1 MKKFLT
7 TKINKD
13 QWRLTVPNINH
24 SIFRKSSKDDD
35 KSDKESKRS
44 SGFYDFQEA
53 QVEYDKSRSLP
64 NSVYVDTSCSESD
77 EEIFEDARA
86 MSDKNKDTSDTDGD
100 VYTDVEPV
108 SKAVCTNIDKNNSK
122 YEYDVPRISFKFFE
136 KEQKQEDGIKDD
148 IEDTEELQ
156 DEPNEH
162 HYEDADQQHYEPVKI
177 VRSELKLTLLP
188 NKDDEDEQFEEIGTK
203 PVASSSPVC
212 HPSEK
217 FVSHTEVYVNSLEC
231 IPISIMKSAGS
242 DPNIALRQKDDQDP
256 DDGFYQVPRSL
267 KKTHRLSQSLND
279 FDVEQIENSSTKIV
293 TAETPSI
300 EHISASQ
307 IFLRPHLDDN
317 VDKESNIGENKD
329 KKLSRKLSIPIRRP
343 SFLKTPK
350 KTVEKWHNFK
360 TKFNNIMM
368 EQAAQQRVG
377 AYEDKEKIA
386 INIEEMYKNSKHKC
400 KKMFQSTSK
409 IFQKKKHTDNF
420 DDTISEPSLKSHLK
434 ASDIEYKLNYE
445 VSDNSEL
452 NDSNIVD
459 DLRISE
465 DNNSVVPNDSKVSSS
480 SIRQTSMDTSK
491 ISCDSKLSC
500 DNRSLDSSKKDD
512 FDFSALKSALKKK
525 LFTNEVRNYL
535 YYCINK
541 NLPEKFS

>member
-1 MKKFLT
+1 MKTLKKMKKFLA

-53 QVEYDKSRSLP
+53 QTEYDKSRSLP
-64 NSVYVDTSCSESD
+64 NSVYVDTSCSESE

-86 MSDKNKDTSDTDGD
+86 MSDKKDTSDTDAD

-108 SKAVCTNIDKNNSK
+108 PKGETKNIDKNNSK

-136 KEQKQEDGIKDD
+136 KEQKHTAENK
-148 IEDTEELQ
+148 EE
-156 DEPNEH
+156 EEFEH
-162 HYEDADQQHYEPVKI
+162 QYEDPEQPHYEPVKV
-177 VRSELKLTLLP
+177 VRSELKFTLLP
-188 NKDDEDEQFEEIGTK
+188 KKDEEDEFEEIDEVKT
-203 PVASSSPVC
+203 VNDNSSSPVC

-231 IPISIMKSAGS
+231 IPIATIKSAGS
-242 DPNIALRQKDDQDP
+242 DPNIVIRPKDESEV

-267 KKTHRLSQSLND
+267 KKAHRLSQSLND
-279 FDVEQIENSSTKIV
+279 FDVEDIENVTPKIS

-307 IFLRPHLDDN
+307 ILVRPITDN
-317 VDKESNIGENKD
+317 VNEQNGTEDNVSD
-329 KKLSRKLSIPIRRP
+329 KKSVRKLSIPIRRP

-350 KTVEKWHNFK
+350 KTVEKWNNFK
-360 TKFNNIMM
+360 SKFSNIMM

-386 INIEEMYKNSKHKC
+386 LNIEEMYKNSKTKC
-400 KKMFQSTSK
+400 KKMLQNTSK
-409 IFQKKKHTDNF
+409 IFQKKKNAANI
-420 DDTISEPSLKSHLK
+420 DDTSSEIVNRTHLK
-434 ASDIEYKLNYE
+434 ASDIEYKLNYDINEDSE
-445 VSDNSEL
+445 V
-452 NDSNIVD
+452 
-459 DLRISE
+459 
-465 DNNSVVPNDSKVSSS
+465 NDSKVFDDSRTSEDNSIVPTDKISNS
-480 SIRQTSMDTSK
+480 SIMQTSVDMSK
-491 ISCDSKLSC
+491 ISCDSKYSS
-500 DNRSLDSSKKDD
+500 DSRFLDDSKKDD
-512 FDFSALKSALKKK
+512 FDFSALKTALKKR
-525 LFTNEVRNYL
+525 LFTNEVCQYL
-535 YYCINK
+535 
-541 NLPEKFS
+541 KFT